1 MKREEATIINP
12 SGLHARPASVF
23 VKEANKFKSDI
34 AIISGEKRI
43 NAKSI
48 VKLMSTALRQGTDIA
63 IEATGED
70 EEQAVAA
77 LIALLKDGFGELG

>member
-1 MKREEATIINP
+1 MKREQATIINP

-48 VKLMSTALRQGTDIA
+48 VKLMSTALKQGTDIV
-63 IEATGED
+63 IEASGED

-77 LIALLKDGFGELG
+77 LTALLKDGFGELG